1 MQLKQ
6 FSFQIEPHGSCK
18 YDYLEMRD
26 GGEATSTILKKIC
39 GSTLPNTIKSTG
51 NKMFVKFHSD
61 NSGQLMEK
69 KEGFSAFFDTGK
81 GTSLITFAVRVG
93 R

>member
-1 MQLKQ
+1 
-6 FSFQIEPHGSCK
+6 
-18 YDYLEMRD
+18 MRD

-61 NSGQLMEK
+61 GSATK
-69 KEGFSAFFDTGK
+69 KGFSAFFYAGK

>member
-1 MQLKQ
+1 
-6 FSFQIEPHGSCK
+6 
-18 YDYLEMRD
+18 MRD
-26 GGEATSTILKKIC
+26 GGEATSTILTKLC
-39 GSTLPNTIKSTG
+39 GKLPNTHSTRSITHSFTIQSTG